1 MANSFIDAKKVHK
14 QKQLNIIMV
23 IVTVIALIYISAR
36 GAYYTQEHPGTA
48 MIFAVSSSLMTITED
63 PLAVSFSGDFIK
75 IFSVVGLIV
84 GFIAYCAY
92 DKRIL
97 NRHYTEGEQYGTA
110 KWQTVESTK
119 FYNRKFTEPVGNFQ
133 KLSVVYEYQTHRT
146 EQQCHDHRWPR
157 IR

>member
-97 NRHYTEGEQYGTA
+97 N
-110 KWQTVESTK
+110 
-119 FYNRKFTEPVGNFQ
+119 
-133 KLSVVYEYQTHRT
+133 
-146 EQQCHDHRWPR
+146 
-157 IR
+157 